1 MENIYSQPE
10 MKLTPKM
17 INHLDNIRKWTL
29 FLSIVGFIFVFF
41 IIVFGFSFGFI
52 ISLFSENRPF
62 QTVSSFFVGMMYLV
76 IGIIYFFPVFY
87 LYRFS
92 TYIKKGLRTYDTNE
106 MENAFSS
113 LQTHY
118 TIIGVLTALMLG
130 INILIGVIVAI
141 IAIVSY

>member
-1 MENIYSQPE
+1 MENIYSEPE
-10 MKLTPKM
+10 MKLTQKM
-17 INHLDNIRKWTL
+17 INQLDNIRKWTL
-29 FLSIVGFIFVFF
+29 FLSIVGFIFVFL

-52 ISLFSENRPF
+52 MSHLSEDTPFHTTPSLFISII
-62 QTVSSFFVGMMYLV
+62 YLV
-76 IGIIYFFPVFY
+76 IGIINFFPVFY

-92 TYIKKGLRTYDTNE
+92 TYIKKSLRTSDTNA

-130 INILIGVIVAI
+130 IYVLIGIIVGIVAI
-141 IAIVSY
+141 VT